1 LPPKAFIA
9 VVRSARY
16 LDAVIGTPP
25 HILHSNPMMLS
36 MLAPAAVKDVLRFPG
51 GIHCV
56 RLSGESIPRIILK
69 LPTNFL
75 LSIKVNQGFK
85 IYAVPVEVSGSA
97 SVGLLCAFFDDADSP
112 LTCWRLLDPSDDTLD
127 LLHAL
132 SKREVLVHIFD
143 EQNRELLGYSAEV
156 DVPLVSK
163 VRLEHAG
170 FPDFDQ
176 KSFHVAHEQ
185 AVAWVGLRSA
195 QDDADAI
202 QVHFTESLFPEDL
215 MVMDMRHDQYTFHGS
230 KGFGFTSLKRENAGL
245 YQEMDIINL
254 LLRVFRPDQ
263 IYHAPKRFYDKEEIA
278 DVVVITD
285 STCLIVQAKDSPN
298 TEQTQNRTLQRK
310 KRASVHMLKGAVTQ
324 ISGAV
329 KYIVRNRPFR
339 MLVDDQEISIDLGDR
354 QILSLA
360 VVREMFIDTYTEY
373 SQELFSLFDDINFP
387 CIAVDYAELHN
398 YTSYC
403 GDESRF
409 LGAYFQVFDFARANG
424 SFPRLRFGVE
434 DAAMLMREQGVDG
447 A

>member
-1 LPPKAFIA
+1 
-9 VVRSARY
+9 
-16 LDAVIGTPP
+16 
-25 HILHSNPMMLS
+25 MMLS
-36 MLAPAAVKDVLRFPG
+36 ILAPATVKELLRFPG

-69 LPTNFL
+69 LPTNFI
-75 LSIKVNQGFK
+75 LSMKVNKGFK

-112 LTCWRLLDPSDDTLD
+112 LTCWRLLDPSDETLD

-132 SKREVLVHIFD
+132 SKRQVLVHIFD
-143 EQNRELLGYSAEV
+143 EQNRELLGYSSEIV
-156 DVPLVSK
+156 MPLVSK
-163 VRLEHAG
+163 VRLEHVG

-185 AVAWVGLRSA
+185 AAAWIGLRSA

-215 MVMDMRHDQYTFHGS
+215 MIMDLRQDQYTFNGS
-230 KGFGFTSLKRENAGL
+230 KGFGFTSLEREDAGL

-254 LLRVFRPDQ
+254 LHRVFRPEQ

-278 DVVVITD
+278 DIVVITD

-310 KRASVHMLKGAVTQ
+310 KLASVHMLKGALKQ

-339 MLVDDQEISIDLGDR
+339 MLVNDQEVSIDLGKH

-360 VVREMFIDTYTEY
+360 IVREMFMDTYTEY
-373 SQELFSLFDDINFP
+373 SQELFSLFNEINFP
-387 CIAVDYAELHN
+387 CIALDYAELHS

-403 GDESRF
+403 GDERRF
-409 LGAYFQVFDFARANG
+409 LGAYFQVFNFAHSNG

-434 DAAMLMREQGVDG
+434 DAAILMREQGVGG

>member
-1 LPPKAFIA
+1 
-9 VVRSARY
+9 
-16 LDAVIGTPP
+16 
-25 HILHSNPMMLS
+25 MMLS
-36 MLAPAAVKDVLRFPG
+36 ILAPATVKELLRFPG

-56 RLSGESIPRIILK
+56 RLSGERIPRIILK
-69 LPTNFL
+69 LPTNFI
-75 LSIKVNQGFK
+75 LSMKVNKGFK
-85 IYAVPVEVSGSA
+85 IYAVPVDVSGSA

-112 LTCWRLLDPSDDTLD
+112 LTCWRLLDPSDETLD

-143 EQNRELLGYSAEV
+143 EQNRELLGYSSEI
-156 DVPLVSK
+156 DMPLVSK
-163 VRLEHAG
+163 VRLEHVG

-185 AVAWVGLRSA
+185 ATAWISLRSA
-195 QDDADAI
+195 QDDVDAI

-215 MVMDMRHDQYTFHGS
+215 MIMDLRQDQYTFNGS
-230 KGFGFTSLKRENAGL
+230 KGFGFTSLERENAGL

-254 LLRVFRPDQ
+254 LHRVFRPEQ

-310 KRASVHMLKGAVTQ
+310 KLASVHMLKAALKQ

-339 MLVDDQEISIDLGDR
+339 MLMDDQEISIDLGKR

-360 VVREMFIDTYTEY
+360 IVREMFMDTYTEY
-373 SQELFSLFDDINFP
+373 SQELFSLFDEINFP
-387 CIAVDYAELHN
+387 CIALDYAELHS

-403 GDESRF
+403 GDERRF
-409 LGAYFQVFDFARANG
+409 IGAYFQVFNFAHSNG

-434 DAAMLMREQGVDG
+434 DAAILMREQGVTG
-447 A
+447 V

>member
-1 LPPKAFIA
+1 
-9 VVRSARY
+9 
-16 LDAVIGTPP
+16 
-25 HILHSNPMMLS
+25 MMLT
-36 MLAPAAVKDVLRFPG
+36 MLVPAAIKEILRFPG

-75 LSIKVNQGFK
+75 LSMKVNRGFK
-85 IYAVPVEVSGSA
+85 IYVVPVEVSGSA

-112 LTCWRLLDPSDDTLD
+112 LTCWRLLDHSEDTLD

-156 DVPLVSK
+156 DVPLISK
-163 VRLEHAG
+163 VRLEHSG
-170 FPDFDQ
+170 FPEFDH
-176 KSFHVAHEQ
+176 KSLHLADEQ
-185 AVAWVGLRSA
+185 ATLWFGLRSA

-215 MVMDMRHDQYTFHGS
+215 MVMDMRQDQYTFHGS
-230 KGFGFTSLKRENAGL
+230 KGFGFTSLEREDAGL

-254 LLRVFRPDQ
+254 LQRVFRPEQ

-310 KRASVHMLKGAVTQ
+310 KLASVHMLKGALKQ

-339 MLVDDQEISIDLGDR
+339 MLVGDQEISIDLGKR

-373 SQELFSLFDDINFP
+373 SQELFSLFDEINFP
-387 CIAVDYAELHN
+387 CIALDYAELHS

-403 GDESRF
+403 GDERRF
-409 LGAYFQVFDFARANG
+409 LGAYFQVFNFARSNG

-434 DAAMLMREQGVDG
+434 DAAILMRENV
-447 A
+447 